1 MELLKFN
8 SNRKL
13 NSDNLINFSKIAI
26 IIVVSSYFVTTTI
39 PYYEA
44 TDGFHYAIVGI
55 NLING
60 SYEYTNDFLQNLD
73 NNEFIPAAWGKTIN
87 SSLVPGTNPGLPA
100 LAAFSYYLAGTYGLF
115 YLGPV
120 MGITYLIVTERIAT
134 KLFGSK
140 VGLITLIFLS
150 MNANILM
157 SGQDLMTEL
166 LFSSFLIL
174 GCYYLIIFLQNK
186 NEKHVLMCSLFFVFA
201 AVVRLN
207 GIPFLPAEL
216 LILTSFFLY
225 QSYAKK
231 PKGIISKRSIYFLNS
246 AKKLGL
252 KKKFR
257 VVLFISLP
265 WIVFFL
271 FWFSYNDY
279 YFDHPLRH
287 SLIVMS
293 ESQGGVLI
301 DGTPITMDPPSN
313 FLAYLRA
320 NLPYPPS
327 TLVNLVD
334 NISVLSSN
342 WLGLVT
348 AIILISSF
356 TLSIKIRQKRTEI
369 FIFTLFIL
377 TIIISFSL
385 TTIDNQIERGV
396 HSRYAVPSYT
406 LFSVL
411 AGFLFL
417 NLYQRFN
424 SSISLS
430 KQKLV
435 KIITKVLLII
445 FVIFLLALIISLINP
460 SSKNQD
466 LFFNVENI
474 ILAGQRYPID
484 QEGITEDSII
494 VYRDAPKIMEFGA
507 IPFSIR
513 GAVEGPMAQNSMEKL
528 KELIRQGHDVY
539 NFKLNYYPIYNQYF
553 YSMIKNHN
561 IVFEDYSESF
571 CKLGWSENI
580 NASKVSDKICLKVDE
595 EGKYNLIIN
604 SKK

>member
-1 MELLKFN
+1 LKLLKFN

-26 IIVVSSYFVTTTI
+26 IIVVSSYFVIGTI
-39 PYYEA
+39 PYYEG
-44 TDGFHYAIVGI
+44 TDSFLSAIFAI

-60 SYEYTNDFLQNLD
+60 SHEYTNDFLQNSD
-73 NNEFIPAAWGKTIN
+73 GDEFIPLQWAKTIN
-87 SSLVPGTNPGLPA
+87 NSLVPATSPGLPA
-100 LAAFSYYLAGTYGLF
+100 LAAFSYYLAGLYGLF
-115 YLGPV
+115 YLGPI

-150 MNANILM
+150 MNANILL
-157 SGQDLMTEL
+157 SGQDLLTDL

-186 NEKHVLMCSLFFVFA
+186 NEKHVLLCSLFFVFA
-201 AVVRLN
+201 AFVRLN

-231 PKGIISKRSIYFLNS
+231 PKGIISKKSIYFLNS
-246 AKKLGL
+246 ARKLAL

-265 WIVFFL
+265 WIFFLL

-279 YFDHPLRH
+279 YFDHPLKH
-287 SLIVMS
+287 YQIAYS
-293 ESQGGVLI
+293 ESRGEVLI
-301 DGTPITMDPPSN
+301 DGTTITIDLPSN

-327 TLVNLVD
+327 TLVNFVD

-348 AIILISSF
+348 AIILISIF
-356 TLSIKIRQKRTEI
+356 TISIKIRQKRTE
-369 FIFTLFIL
+369 FLIFTLFIL
-377 TIIISFSL
+377 TIIVSYSL
-385 TTIDNQIERGV
+385 NTSDNQIERGV
-396 HSRYAVPSYT
+396 HSRYAIPSYT
-406 LFSVL
+406 LFSIL

-445 FVIFLLALIISLINP
+445 FVVFLLALIISLIIP

-466 LFFNVENI
+466 LFFNAENI
-474 ILAGQRYPID
+474 ILAGQRYPLD
-484 QEGITEDSII
+484 LEGITEDSII
-494 VYRDAPKIMEFGA
+494 VNEENIKFKGILPASAKTMEYGA
-507 IPFSIR
+507 IPFAIR
-513 GAVEGPMAQNSMEKL
+513 GEVEGSMAQNSMEKL

-539 NFKLNYYPIYNQYF
+539 IFKKNNFPTNNQYF

-580 NASKVSDKICLKVDE
+580 NASKVYDKICLKLE
-595 EGKYNLIIN
+595 
-604 SKK
+604 